1 MFGVMV
7 GLDDL
12 RGLPN
17 DSMTL
22 NKMTSVT
29 RPGPDFLFKGV
40 ALITCHRLTHT
51 QGFRKGLKVTP
62 SCPYC
67 RTSLKKRKP
76 KEEPPGDKPQGN
88 LRAVQ
93 I

>member
-1 MFGVMV
+1 MV

-40 ALITCHRLTHT
+40 ALTTCHRLTHT
-51 QGFRKGLKVTP
+51 QRFQKGIKGDTILPVLQNFTEE
-62 SCPYC
+62 
-67 RTSLKKRKP
+67 
-76 KEEPPGDKPQGN
+76 KEAQGGAT
-88 LRAVQ
+88 RG
-93 I
+93 